1 MTAIRD
7 TIKNF
12 LAADTT
18 LMATLTGG
26 LYTATEI
33 SRQLTPSAFDAN
45 DEVLPCALMVLEAED
60 PVGPY
65 TTSSRLFVV
74 VYFYERAGYT
84 AIDAARDRVF
94 ALLNMQRISGSGMW
108 EMRHV
113 GDVPDQRDAAL
124 NCALGLSRYQVTRL
138 R

>member
-1 MTAIRD
+1 MTTIRD

-18 LMATLTGG
+18 LMTTLTGG

-33 SRQLTPSAFDAN
+33 SRQLTPGAFDAN
-45 DEVLPCALMVLEAED
+45 DEVQPCALLVLEAED
-60 PVGPY
+60 QVGPY
-65 TTSSRLFVV
+65 DTSSRLFLV

-84 AIDAARDRVF
+84 AIDAARDRVY
-94 ALLNMQRISGSGMW
+94 ALLNRQRITGSGIW

-113 GDVPDQRDAAL
+113 GDVPDQRDAVL
-124 NCALGLSRYQVTRL
+124 NCSLALSRYQVTRL